1 MSDPAPAVDD
11 VSPLQAPVSPPG
23 DRFADAPPLARVLAR
38 CDRWLGLAEQAAL
51 GALLVTIVLI
61 AAATALTSLP
71 WADEL
76 IRYGVFA
83 MAMLG
88 GAFATHHQR
97 LMSVDVLSRMLSAR
111 ARALLRLMLA
121 AFTLAMTAV
130 LFDGGVQIV
139 GLQREAPQS
148 GHIPTLVPALLIPV
162 GMALI
167 AIHLVLQA
175 AIELSYLR
183 AGRLAPEPEQAGA
196 P

>member
-1 MSDPAPAVDD
+1 MSAPSPAVADEPPPPAPPA
-11 VSPLQAPVSPPG
+11 G
-23 DRFADAPPLARVLAR
+23 DRFADAPPLARALVR
-38 CDRWLGLAEQAAL
+38 CDRALGLLEQVAL
-51 GALLVTIVLI
+51 GALLVTIVMV
-61 AAATALTSLP
+61 AAATTLTSLP

-97 LMSVDVLSRMLSAR
+97 LMSVDVLSRTLSPR
-111 ARALLRLMLA
+111 ARAVLRVVLA
-121 AFTLAMTAV
+121 AFTLGMTAV
-130 LFDGGVQIV
+130 LFDGGLQIV
-139 GLQREAPQS
+139 SLQQEAPQS
-148 GHIPTLVPALLIPV
+148 GHLPTLLPALLIPV

-167 AIHLVLQA
+167 AVHLVLQA

-183 AGRLAPEPEQAGA
+183 AGRLAPEPEQGGA

>member
-11 VSPLQAPVSPPG
+11 EPPQPPPPPG
-23 DRFADAPPLARVLAR
+23 DRYSDAPPLARALVR
-38 CDRWLGLAEQAAL
+38 CDKALGLVEQATLA
-51 GALLVTIVLI
+51 ALLLTIVTV
-61 AAATALTSLP
+61 AVATVVTPLP

-97 LMSVDVLSRMLSAR
+97 LMSVDVLSRKLSPR
-111 ARALLRLMLA
+111 ARAALRVGLA
-121 AFTLAMTAV
+121 AFTVAMTAV
-130 LFDGGVQIV
+130 LFDGGLQIV

-148 GHIPTLVPALLIPV
+148 GHIPTLYPALLIPI
-162 GMALI
+162 GMGLI
-167 AIHLVLQA
+167 ATHLVLQA
-175 AIELSYLR
+175 AIELAYLR
-183 AGRLAPEPEQAGA
+183 TGRLAPEPEQAGA